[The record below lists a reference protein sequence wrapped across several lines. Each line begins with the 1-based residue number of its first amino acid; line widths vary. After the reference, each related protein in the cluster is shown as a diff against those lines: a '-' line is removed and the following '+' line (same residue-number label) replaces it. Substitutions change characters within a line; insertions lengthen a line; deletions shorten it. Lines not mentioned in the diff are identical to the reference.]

1 MQLELRD
8 LARLSITLL
17 AALIFVGC
25 QGLPSLAPES
35 VESVTQYQISLTV
48 DGETRSVVSEG
59 RVVRDVLR
67 EQGIELALLDRI
79 TPGEFTPLAD
89 GLAIGI
95 VRVQEVIEIE
105 EVEIAFEKQLVRN
118 EGLAEGE
125 TRLLQTGVA
134 GREEVTYKIIF
145 EDGLEVGRTV
155 TRRERV
161 QDSVPEIQ
169 MVGIQTSITAI
180 DVPGTMAYLSA
191 GNAWLVSE
199 NTGERTPLTTSGD
212 LDGRVFSLSRNG
224 KYLLYTK
231 TTGNPLGDLED
242 FNTLWVLNTLTA
254 RAEPIEMNVVNVLWA
269 DWAPDL
275 ENTIAYSTA
284 QPTLVAPGWDADN
297 NLRLRAFSADGLL
310 SDEAELVASDGENPS
325 TVYGT
330 RYMFSNNGQ
339 YLAFSNATQVGWVLR
354 PDLTNVLTLEDPTDV
369 DDDAETDDDEL
380 PADPPEP
387 IDPIIVSVP
396 SEKVVLQT
404 FAAYDTKSD
413 WSWIPDVSWSSNNQF
428 IYTVNHGAP
437 VGLETITESQVFD
450 VMAVSTTSDA
460 RISFVSQSGMWAAP
474 NPSPSGET
482 IAYLQAMRPL
492 ESITSRYRLVF
503 VDRDGSN
510 PEIIFPAEGQP
521 GLTAQPII
529 WSPNGQF
536 VSLIYAGDLWV
547 LDVATNQAQPITADG
562 QTTIVSWSN

>member
-1 MQLELRD
+1 MQLELRK
-8 LARLSITLL
+8 LPLL
-17 AALIFVGC
+17 AIVLLSAMLLGAC
-25 QGLPSLAPES
+25 QGLPSLAPNV
-35 VESVTQYQISLTV
+35 VESTTQYQISISV
-48 DGETRSVVSEG
+48 DGETRTVISEG

-67 EQGIELALLDRI
+67 EQTIELGLLDRI
-79 TPGEFTPLAD
+79 EPGEFTPLED
-89 GLAIGI
+89 NLVIDI
-95 VRVQEVIEIE
+95 VRIQEVTEIE

-125 TRLLQTGVA
+125 TRLLQTGIA
-134 GREEVTYKIIF
+134 GVEEVTYKIVF
-145 EDGLEVGRTV
+145 EDGIEVGRTV
-155 TRRERV
+155 TRRELV
-161 QDSVPEIQ
+161 QESVPEIQ

-199 NTGERTPLTTSGD
+199 NTGERTPLTTTGD

-231 TTGNPLGDLED
+231 STGNPLGDLED
-242 FNTLWVLNTLTA
+242 FNTLWVLDTRST
-254 RAEPIEMNVVNVLWA
+254 RSEPIPMDVVNVLWA

-284 QPTLVAPGWDADN
+284 QPTLVSPGWDADN
-297 NLRLRAFSADGLL
+297 NLLLRAFTADGSL
-310 SDEAELVASDGENPS
+310 SDEAELIVSDGENAS
-325 TVYGT
+325 TIYGT
-330 RYMFSNNGQ
+330 RYMFSSNGQ

-354 PDLTNVLTLEDPTDV
+354 PDLTDVLAFDEPEDESDEDT
-369 DDDAETDDDEL
+369 EDEL

-387 IDPIIVSVP
+387 VVISVP

-413 WSWIPDVSWSSNNQF
+413 WSWIPDVSWSGNNQF
-428 IYTVNHGAP
+428 IYTVNHGEP
-437 VGLETITESQVFD
+437 IGLETITESQVFD

-474 NPSPSGET
+474 SPAPSGET

-492 ESITSRYRLVF
+492 ESVTSRYRLVF

-510 PEIIFPAEGQP
+510 PEIMFPADGQP
-521 GLTAQPII
+521 GLTAQPIV
-529 WSPNGQF
+529 WSPDGQF

-547 LDVATNQAQPITADG
+547 LDVNTSQAQPITADG
-562 QTTIVSWSN
+562 QTSIVSWSN